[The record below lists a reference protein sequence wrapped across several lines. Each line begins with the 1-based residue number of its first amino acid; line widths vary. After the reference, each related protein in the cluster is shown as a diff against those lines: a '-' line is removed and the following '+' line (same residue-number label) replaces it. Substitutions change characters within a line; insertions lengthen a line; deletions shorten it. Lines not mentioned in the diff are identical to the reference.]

1 MQLATATLLLVAAAF
16 GASASTA
23 VAGPVPG
30 SLEEQCIAAGTVLPQ
45 ETQGFVF
52 NHHPEK
58 KREPRA
64 GDHYLTALETVAEF
78 SGVVPRIPDAC
89 AGHFSQVVLTKAQF
103 QTTKSPH
110 RWRSLR
116 RRWERLPLA
125 VNTLE
130 FVGNP
135 PPLSSFG
142 VLRGQ
147 QALNTFGF
155 GCTLRGRVDYKLE
168 VVNEANQAIVAVRE
182 ATVPLQVDSWFR
194 ARCLGTFSIQE
205 SSGARRCGQVV
216 GARAGVGPSL
226 WGVKVNRVGCSRARA
241 VAQQA
246 LEQPGFLQ
254 GSLLEQ
260 RLDGWRCFYG
270 HRGAASC
277 QRGGSHIFL
286 VGHHGGTGETCP
298 QAPRNV
304 LKLEQAGTSCEIAL
318 ALAEALGAAPR
329 GEPILTPAT
338 GDRTF
343 SCASLSRLGLGDR
356 MEYSYACA
364 AGGAV
369 VTLELRE
376 PKSARLTP
384 LPPTSIPP
392 EVRLPP
398 AGLLGFPRTPT
409 LKFDYGV
416 VRGGKIVAPLE
427 VDPALVGHQAEIT
440 FTVGTAQC
448 EWTADP
454 GQTGPIC
461 GATRLLGRPKTRT
474 VVLREKQSITLG
486 PNRRRG
492 NWIYEAKV
500 QTKPF
505 VAAGL
510 PYTHALATAY
520 GSVINEATNCSANPW
535 CHPHHKRLGAVPLGG

>member
-1 MQLATATLLLVAAAF
+1 VHLAASVALVVVGAF
-16 GASASTA
+16 GASASTV
-23 VAGPVPG
+23 VAAPEPG
-30 SLEEQCIAAGTVLPQ
+30 SLEEQCIAAATVLPQ
-45 ETQGFVF
+45 EAQGFMF

-64 GDHYLTALETVAEF
+64 GDHYLTVLETVAEF
-78 SGVVPRIPDAC
+78 NSLVPRIPDAC
-89 AGHFSQVVLTKAQF
+89 GGHFSQVVLAKAQF

-116 RRWERLPLA
+116 QRWERLPLA
-125 VNTLE
+125 IDTLE
-130 FVGNP
+130 FIGDP

-142 VLRGQ
+142 LLRGQ
-147 QALNTFGF
+147 QTLNTFGL
-155 GCTLRGRVDYKLE
+155 GCTLGGRVDYKLE

-182 ATVPLQVDSWFR
+182 ATVPLQVDSWFE

-216 GARAGVGPSL
+216 GARAGAGPSL
-226 WGVKVNRVGCSRARA
+226 WGVKVAGVGCSRGRA

-246 LEQPGFLQ
+246 LEQPGFLK

-270 HRGAASC
+270 HRGAAAC

-286 VGHHGGTGETCP
+286 VGHRGGTGEACP
-298 QAPRNV
+298 QAPRGA
-304 LKLEQAGTSCEIAL
+304 LKLEQAGTSCDVAL
-318 ALAEALGAAPR
+318 GLAEALAAAPR
-329 GEPILTPAT
+329 TESVLTPAA
-338 GDRTF
+338 GGRTF
-343 SCASLSRLGLGDR
+343 ACASLPRLGLGDR

-369 VTLELRE
+369 VTFELRE
-376 PKSARLTP
+376 PKSARLVP
-384 LPPTSIPP
+384 APPSSIAP

-416 VRGGKIVAPLE
+416 LRGGKIVVPLE
-427 VDPALVGHQAEIT
+427 VDGALVGRRAEIT
-440 FTVGTAQC
+440 FTVRTAKC

-454 GQTGPIC
+454 GQTEPIC
-461 GATRLLGRPKTRT
+461 GATRLLGSPKTRAIT
-474 VVLREKQSITLG
+474 LREKQTITLG
-486 PNRRRG
+486 PNRKRG
-492 NWIYEAKV
+492 NWIYEARVK
-500 QTKPF
+500 TKPF
-505 VAAGL
+505 VSAGL
-510 PYTHALATAY
+510 PYTHALGSAY
-520 GSVINEATNCSANPW
+520 WSVINEATNCSANPW
-535 CHPHHKRLGAVPLGG
+535 CHPHHKRAGRA